1 MDQLEKKKVPLVEA
15 AQRAELLADAV
26 EQGLDPTEELGFEL
40 VEQVKTDLMEAV
52 DRRWFLKKALE
63 SQVESLKATRDMVTL
78 AIKNREK
85 ALRSV
90 QDSTTHAIQSLP
102 GVDFSG
108 SYCKVTL
115 KKCPKSL
122 KHDLPVKS
130 RTISN
135 AIDPEGLSDQARQ
148 FIKEEVVYVLD
159 TENLKKLCE
168 FEEFSFARL
177 EQEVTCQFRAK

>member
-1 MDQLEKKKVPLVEA
+1 MELERKKVPLLEA
-15 AQRAELLADAV
+15 AKNAEYLAEAID
-26 EQGLDPTEELGFEL
+26 QGVDPTEQLGNDL
-40 VEQVKTDLMEAV
+40 VEQVKTDLVAAV

-63 SQVESLKATRDMVTL
+63 SQLESLRETRSHVDA
-78 AIKNREK
+78 AIQARKK
-85 ALRSV
+85 ALESV
-90 QDSTTHAIQSLP
+90 QTSTTKALQTVS

-108 SYCKVTL
+108 SYCRVTL
-115 KKCPKSL
+115 KKCPVSL

-135 AIDPEGLSDQARQ
+135 VIDPEGLSPEALQ
-148 FIKEEVVYVLD
+148 FVKQEIVHVLD

-177 EQEVTCQFRAK
+177 EQEVTCQFRTK